1 MAITEGLVY
10 FSNQMSRSPLAG
22 IENQIVDLAF
32 QVRSENKSHQ
42 KIKPDDIVIID
53 IDDASIEHLGRTQLW
68 PRAYD
73 ATVIRNVSAGKP
85 KAIGID
91 FLYTESDSMSS
102 VYRNLLS
109 EKGFEQPTEI
119 LEALSTDIDLTR
131 AIYRAG
137 NVYLSLF
144 DDGARFEEEMN
155 LDDLNYLRI
164 IQGNPKRPI
173 EFPYISYPV
182 LPIESFSNGAKG
194 VGSISMP
201 SMQDGT
207 VRFYQVLQE
216 LPVEADVPLHIANF
230 PVYMVL
236 DELGI
241 PDSTVTVDDNKLK
254 LGNDFFIPLNK
265 DGTFRIN
272 WMGHE
277 ESIRY
282 ISFYKVLEE
291 RIPSEYFENKFVFFG
306 TSASGLQDLKTVPC
320 RAEKMPGVQVHAVAF
335 LNMINQGFIREVTE
349 RAALPYF
356 LGAALLLVSLFLLI
370 RPFFGFFISLGMVLG
385 EMFLFMLWYI
395 PETSTVFPIVS
406 LMLLTFI
413 AYLTASLYIYFIR
426 ERKSRL
432 LKTAFGSYVSPEVVD
447 QIIKNSSRMQLGGEK
462 KQLTVLFSDIRGFT
476 SYSEGLDPQQIVAV
490 LNLYLSLM
498 SDIIF
503 KHKGTID
510 KFIGDAIMAIFGAP
524 VPQIDHADRACLV
537 ALGMIKELEV
547 YNRENVQEGRQPLYI
562 GVGVNTGDMTVGN
575 IGSEKRFDYTVVG
588 DSVNLGS
595 RLEGLTKYFGVEI
608 IISDMTRNACV
619 TDQFIFRDLA
629 SVKVKGKDLPVRVFE
644 LLGLRAD
651 GPEPHWMPIWTQAL
665 NAFQRGN
672 LVEAKPLFKQVLEKK
687 PNDGPAILYLEKCN
701 FYLTHSEI
709 FDPLF
714 TMDSK

>member
-1 MAITEGLVY
+1 
-10 FSNQMSRSPLAG
+10 MSRSPLAG

-32 QVRSENKSHQ
+32 QVRAENRNHQ
-42 KIKPDDIVIID
+42 RVKPEDVVIID

-73 ATVIRNVSAGKP
+73 ATVIRNVAAGNP

-102 VYRNLLS
+102 VYRNLLV
-109 EKGFEQPTEI
+109 EKGFEQPSEI
-119 LEALSTDIDLTR
+119 LDALSTDIDLTR
-131 AIYRAG
+131 AIRRAG

-155 LDDLNYLRI
+155 LNDLNYLRI

-173 EFPYISYPV
+173 DFPYIAYPV

-201 SMQDGT
+201 SMLDGT

-241 PDSTVTVDDNKLK
+241 PDSAVVVEEDKLRLDDQH
-254 LGNDFFIPLNK
+254 FIPLNK

-272 WMGHE
+272 WMGNE
-277 ESIRY
+277 ESLRY

-335 LNMINQGFIREVTE
+335 LNMINQGYIHEVTE
-349 RAALPYF
+349 AKALPYF
-356 LGAALLLVSLFLLI
+356 LIAALILVSIFLII
-370 RPFFGFFISLGMVLG
+370 RPFFGFFIALGMVLG
-385 EMFLFMLWYI
+385 EMFLFMLWYL

-447 QIIKNSSRMQLGGEK
+447 QIIKNSSQMKLGGEK

-476 SYSEGLDPQQIVAV
+476 TYSEGLDPQQIVAV

-524 VPQIDHADRACLV
+524 VPQVDHADRACLV
-537 ALGMIKELEV
+537 ALGMIQELEV
-547 YNRENVQEGRQPLYI
+547 YNRTNIEEGREPLHI
-562 GVGVNTGDMTVGN
+562 GVGINTGDMTVGN
-575 IGSEKRFDYTVVG
+575 IGSQKRFDYTVVG

-608 IISDMTRNACV
+608 IVSEATRNACI

-644 LLGLRAD
+644 LAGLKAD
-651 GPEPHWMPIWTQAL
+651 NPEMDWLELWNQAL
-665 NAFQRGN
+665 EAFQRGN
-672 LVEAKPLFKQVLEKK
+672 LVEAKPAFKLLLEKK
-687 PNDGPAILYLEKCN
+687 PKDGPTMLYLEKCN
-701 FYLTHSEI
+701 YYLTHSEV
-709 FDPLF
+709 FDPVF
-714 TMDSK
+714 TMESK

>member
-1 MAITEGLVY
+1 
-10 FSNQMSRSPLAG
+10 MSRSPLAG

-32 QVRSENKSHQ
+32 QVRNENKSHQ
-42 KIKPDDIVIID
+42 KVKPEDVVIID
-53 IDDASIEHLGRTQLW
+53 IDDASIEHLGRSQLW

-73 ATVIRNVSAGKP
+73 ATVIRNVAAGKP
-85 KAIGID
+85 RAIGID

-102 VYRNLLS
+102 VYHDLLR
-109 EKGFEQPTEI
+109 ERGFEQSAEI
-119 LEALSTDIDLTR
+119 LDALSTDIDLTR
-131 AIYRAG
+131 AIYKAG

-144 DDGARFEEEMN
+144 DDGARYEEEMN
-155 LDDLNYLRI
+155 LNDLNYLRI

-173 EFPYISYPV
+173 DFPYISYPV
-182 LPIESFSNGAKG
+182 LPIESFSNGARG
-194 VGSISMP
+194 VGAISMP
-201 SMQDGT
+201 SMLDGT

-216 LPVEADVPLHIANF
+216 LPVEADVPLHVANF

-236 DELGI
+236 DALEI
-241 PDSTVTVDDNKLK
+241 PDSSVVVEEDKLR
-254 LGNDFFIPLNK
+254 LDAEHYIPLNR

-272 WMGHE
+272 WMGNE

-320 RAEKMPGVQVHAVAF
+320 RSEKMPGVQVHAVAF
-335 LNMINQGFIREVTE
+335 LNMINQGFIKEVTE
-349 RAALPYF
+349 MQALPYF
-356 LGAALLLVSLFLLI
+356 LAAALLLVTLFLLM
-370 RPFFGFFISLGMVLG
+370 RPFFGFFVALGFVLG
-385 EMFLFMLWYI
+385 EMFLFMLWFL
-395 PETSTVFPIVS
+395 PDTSTVFPIVS

-432 LKTAFGSYVSPEVVD
+432 LKIAFGSYVSPEVVD
-447 QIIKNSSRMQLGGEK
+447 QIIKNSNRMQLGGEK

-503 KHKGTID
+503 RHKGTID

-524 VPQIDHADRACLV
+524 VPQIDHADRACQV
-537 ALGMIKELEV
+537 AIGMIKELEV
-547 YNRENVQEGRQPLYI
+547 YNRENVQQGRQPLYI

-595 RLEGLTKYFGVEI
+595 RLEGLTKYFAVEI
-608 IISDMTRNACV
+608 IVSEMTRNACV
-619 TDQFIFRDLA
+619 TDAFVFRDLA

-644 LLGLRAD
+644 LIGLKSD
-651 GPEPHWMPIWTQAL
+651 GLNTDWMELWT
-665 NAFQRGN
+665 NAIEAYQRCN
-672 LVEAKPLFKQVLEKK
+672 LMEAKPLFKAVLEKK
-687 PNDGPAILYLEKCN
+687 RGDGPTQLYLEKCN
-701 FYLTHSEI
+701 YYLTHSEI
-709 FDPLF
+709 FDPVF